1 LRRVIEAFIL
11 NNALKVPN
19 RDRLCCSN
27 PASGHTWMKD
37 AAAARAKMILR
48 EHPT

>member
-11 NNALKVPN
+11 DTARKAPN

-27 PASGHTWMKD
+27 PASGHTWMKGV
-37 AAAARAKMILR
+37 AAARAKKILR
-48 EHPT
+48 ERPT